1 MISWL
6 KAMYRKKNAFGVCN
20 HSFFF
25 ITNKYYSCF
34 YCRYYSLQSLNFFKN
49 HKLFLFDFSCGYYID
64 FCELGLALAVKFKL
78 KATNVSNKLNPKKRK
93 LEKIII
99 IVGFD

>member
-1 MISWL
+1 MRLGSAITHFFL
-6 KAMYRKKNAFGVCN
+6 LQINIILAFIVDITVCN
-20 HSFFF
+20 HL
-25 ITNKYYSCF
+25 I
-34 YCRYYSLQSLNFFKN
+34 FFKN
-49 HKLFLFDFSCGYYID
+49 HKLLLFDFSCGYYID